1 MLTVILCSTYL
12 PSLGNGR
19 ILFEF
24 SEVRY
29 CRFIKYFL
37 FFPRF
42 SRSLCLV
49 CPRSS
54 ESLIVFLVSG
64 LLVDLGFMIKKC
76 CSPKP
81 RPRRISSS
89 RELSNQKVVKAQ
101 EGEQVTTQWRWR
113 SWGTSGGGA
122 DPPPAARTSWL
133 ARRRGREIFIR
144 DIVIQA
150 PRNSLINPGN
160 W

>member
-1 MLTVILCSTYL
+1 MRFGRTLTLELTLTIIFNISKSSTLPASVVIQSLLQIITMLTVILCSTYL

-37 FFPRF
+37 FF
-42 SRSLCLV
+42 SRSSRSPCLV

-54 ESLIVFLVSG
+54 ESLIVFSVSG

-101 EGEQVTTQWRWR
+101 DGEQVTTQWRRR
-113 SWGTSGGGA
+113 S
-122 DPPPAARTSWL
+122 
-133 ARRRGREIFIR
+133 
-144 DIVIQA
+144 
-150 PRNSLINPGN
+150 
-160 W
+160 